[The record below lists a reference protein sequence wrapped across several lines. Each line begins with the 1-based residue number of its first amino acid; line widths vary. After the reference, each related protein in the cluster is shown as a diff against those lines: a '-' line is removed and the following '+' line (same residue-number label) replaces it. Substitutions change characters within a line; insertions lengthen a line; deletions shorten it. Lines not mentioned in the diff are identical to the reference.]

1 MENKNKVS
9 KILVVQGSP
18 RKKGNSTALAEQI
31 VKGAESI
38 GVEVGKNLS
47 AR

>member
-18 RKKGNSTALAEQI
+18 RKKGNSIALAEQI
-31 VKGAESI
+31 VRGAE
-38 GVEVGKNLS
+38 EVGCC
-47 AR
+47 AP